1 MRSAKNEPS
10 PETSVEECS
19 PSTQETLNAE
29 SVVSRFPDRD
39 DLRRR
44 LLLLNDELADSR
56 VSEDEIERG
65 LDRIYGKL
73 PPPVIPIKEKARLTV
88 LQARLDGLI

>member
-1 MRSAKNEPS
+1 MKSVTNEPH
-10 PETSVEECS
+10 PETSPEEQS
-19 PSTQETLNAE
+19 PSTYETLNVE
-29 SVVSRFPDRD
+29 LVVSQFPDRND
-39 DLRRR
+39 MRRR
-44 LLLLNDELADSR
+44 LLVMNDELADFR

-73 PPPVIPIKEKARLTV
+73 PEPVVPIKEKARLTV